1 MKQKEKTDNLP
12 LNILI
17 LSCVLYAPTS
27 ILINLICSLTL
38 NEKLLQAWANLIIF
52 AIALVIGLF
61 LYFSFRVRAVNYI
74 INRSAVIY
82 TVISFILNT
91 LVFIIENG
99 KIWTLYSIVLILVY
113 SIVTALFMKYIK
125 IKSYLIKTLIY
136 YVLSLASFLILTVG
150 IAGYKSGNLVMI
162 FFGSFTIFYVISSIT
177 YFYVKR
183 SFASYENEEK
193 VYKRQFD

>member
-1 MKQKEKTDNLP
+1 MKQKEKKDNLP
-12 LNILI
+12 LSILI

-27 ILINLICSLTL
+27 IIINLICSLTL
-38 NEKLLQAWANLIIF
+38 NGMLLQAWANLIIF
-52 AIALVIGLF
+52 AIFFIVGLF
-61 LYFSFRVRAVNYI
+61 LYFSFRISATNYI
-74 INRSAVIY
+74 VNRSAVIY
-82 TVISFILNT
+82 TTISFILNT

-99 KIWTLYSIVLILVY
+99 KIWTLYSIILILVY
-113 SIVTALFMKYIK
+113 SIFTTLLMKYLK

-136 YVLSLASFLILTVG
+136 YVLSLVSFLILTVG
-150 IAGYKSGNLVMI
+150 IAGYKTGNLVMI
-162 FFGSFTIFYVISSIT
+162 FLGSFTIFYVISSII